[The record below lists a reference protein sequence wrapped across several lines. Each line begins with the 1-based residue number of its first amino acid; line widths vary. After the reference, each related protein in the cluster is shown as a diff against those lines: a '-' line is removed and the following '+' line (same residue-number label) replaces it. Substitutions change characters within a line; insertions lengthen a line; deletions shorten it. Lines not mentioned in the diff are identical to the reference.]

1 MFTCG
6 RASINNHT
14 EATRGDARVTHNA
27 VRKGDAFGNVLQSIS
42 VAYGRNLNAA
52 GVQLAPASQ
61 SGAPPDLKTNASAFA
76 QPEQATSLIT
86 LTENIFTRVID
97 QPDTYPPPIPSET
110 FAYELTRP
118 TRPDDSAVYLFAD
131 LQSLADVAAKIS
143 YEVVP
148 DLSQTQKRL
157 LDDLRILYL
166 KDDLA
171 APLPSGQM
179 GSLGLVYETYKLAI
193 TSNLAQQVFIT
204 RNSNPNKPADVTSLN
219 TLRSGEG
226 GFVNCQGDGSW
237 GIPSCNRR

>member
-6 RASINNHT
+6 RASINNH
-14 EATRGDARVTHNA
+14 GDGRPGDPGVTHNG
-27 VRKGDAFGNVLQSIS
+27 VLKVDAFGNVLQGIS

-97 QPDTYPPPIPSET
+97 QPDTYRTPMPSET

-131 LQSLADVAAKIS
+131 LQSLADGAANIS
-143 YEVVP
+143 YEIVP
-148 DLSQTQKRL
+148 
-157 LDDLRILYL
+157 
-166 KDDLA
+166 
-171 APLPSGQM
+171 G
-179 GSLGLVYETYKLAI
+179 
-193 TSNLAQQVFIT
+193 
-204 RNSNPNKPADVTSLN
+204 
-219 TLRSGEG
+219 
-226 GFVNCQGDGSW
+226 
-237 GIPSCNRR
+237 